1 MHADQADFLAQKTA
15 DSQIEI
21 LDEDPN
27 IIGVRR
33 AINVNTKVR
42 TRREISE
49 EALFA
54 GGIQEDTGKKQSQ
67 GDRRGRKAPG
77 QAREPGDGGTR
88 AGRPVTGDL
97 FKSTVTFGLFSHS
110 NTLL

>member
-1 MHADQADFLAQKTA
+1 M
-15 DSQIEI
+15 
-21 LDEDPN
+21 DEDQN
-27 IIGVRR
+27 IIGGRR
-33 AINVNTKVR
+33 TINVNTKVR
-42 TRREISE
+42 KSREISQE
-49 EALFA
+49 DLCA